1 MDKIQ
6 RLKDEVREANE
17 VMRTASGD
25 YERWL
30 DIEHEHRLDQ
40 IFTEEPPF
48 TRACRYDGHPILV
61 ALGKEFCGDECR
73 SKYRQFDGVWFP
85 QCETCGRYFVTDAEG
100 HADAVRPI
108 RDEYI
113 DDHVFCSPR
122 CLLGAKVDVDDWPA
136 VDAGCWQEVIYVPG
150 PPMTAR
156 ERSAK
161 VRREILAQVRRRQS
175 PQRRGSSPLSLTSP
189 MVPVDTSALAIP
201 VHSPT
206 SDLNV
211 PQKGPVDR

>member
-1 MDKIQ
+1 RDSHLQALQHQERALEEQAAEIRWRHRAPVNDPDIGVIYVPTDETDDALEPVLSALRATRAQLAPAMDKIQ

-85 QCETCGRYFVTDAEG
+85 QCETCGRYF
-100 HADAVRPI
+100 
-108 RDEYI
+108 
-113 DDHVFCSPR
+113 
-122 CLLGAKVDVDDWPA
+122 
-136 VDAGCWQEVIYVPG
+136 
-150 PPMTAR
+150 
-156 ERSAK
+156 
-161 VRREILAQVRRRQS
+161 
-175 PQRRGSSPLSLTSP
+175 
-189 MVPVDTSALAIP
+189 
-201 VHSPT
+201 
-206 SDLNV
+206 
-211 PQKGPVDR
+211 